1 MCLPLPWSQP
11 VCAYP
16 SPVQSEYKSV
26 CGKNKDLKV
35 KYEELQTK
43 PQEQQAIQR
52 QVCFTSP
59 MDISRTVVCESIC
72 ISQVAELEDV
82 NQQLAG
88 RLQQAQAAYEVSTQ
102 LWIVTYVHRDGS
114 FGCRSF

>member
-1 MCLPLPWSQP
+1 M
-11 VCAYP
+11 
-16 SPVQSEYKSV
+16 
-26 CGKNKDLKV
+26 
-35 KYEELQTK
+35 KYEELELQTK

-52 QVCFTSP
+52 QVCF

-88 RLQQAQAAYEVSTQ
+88 RPQQAQAAYEVSTQ
-102 LWIVTYVHRDGS
+102 L
-114 FGCRSF
+114 